1 MKELERKWSDCV
13 RLGAR
18 ANAEMQLAARRV
30 AVENEFLRDLL
41 RQRGLDE
48 DALGT
53 EIQQF
58 WQSRSAGRPTVDTE
72 VLLASKPCSTPTDH
86 LPQVGESTQALVVTS
101 GNPYQDNEPPQSALS
116 NEDRVAAADPAHD
129 APAPSL
135 GFDHWL
141 DDLYNSNGSFNEDFE
156 VSSLPHC

>member
-72 VLLASKPCSTPTDH
+72 VLLASKPCSTPADH
-86 LPQVGESTQALVVTS
+86 LHQVS
-101 GNPYQDNEPPQSALS
+101 QSIL
-116 NEDRVAAADPAHD
+116 
-129 APAPSL
+129 
-135 GFDHWL
+135 
-141 DDLYNSNGSFNEDFE
+141 
-156 VSSLPHC
+156 

>member
-1 MKELERKWSDCV
+1 M

-72 VLLASKPCSTPTDH
+72 VLLASKPCSTPADH
-86 LPQVGESTQALVVTS
+86 LHQVS
-101 GNPYQDNEPPQSALS
+101 QSIL
-116 NEDRVAAADPAHD
+116 
-129 APAPSL
+129 
-135 GFDHWL
+135 
-141 DDLYNSNGSFNEDFE
+141 
-156 VSSLPHC
+156 